1 MNIFHW
7 FISFQIKDKKIQPE
21 PLKMMLNKE
30 FMGNEKALKQIN
42 DTVNE
47 CKSVNHMDRCELAS
61 QLKGCLDKAAVIR
74 GFN

>member
-1 MNIFHW
+1 
-7 FISFQIKDKKIQPE
+7 
-21 PLKMMLNKE
+21 
-30 FMGNEKALKQIN
+30 MGNEKALKQIN

>member
-1 MNIFHW
+1 
-7 FISFQIKDKKIQPE
+7 
-21 PLKMMLNKE
+21 MMLNKE
-30 FMGNEKALKQIN
+30 FIGNEKALKQIN